1 LTIFVKR
8 ITVSTLLNM
17 AESIE
22 KVLEKFPPH
31 KKELLIPILQ
41 EIQAEEGFLT
51 HECLEKVGK
60 YVGVPSN
67 KIYGVATFYDQFR
80 FRAHGK
86 YHFQVCQGTN
96 CYLFGSTTL
105 VQEVEKL
112 LQVKAGSTSR
122 DGKFSLEVASCLGA
136 CSHSPVVLINGQP
149 CRTVTPESLSKI
161 IATLKD

>member
-1 LTIFVKR
+1 
-8 ITVSTLLNM
+8 M
-17 AESIE
+17 ADSIE
-22 KVLEKFPPH
+22 KVLEKFPAR

-51 HECLEKVGK
+51 HDDLEKVGR

-86 YHFQVCQGTN
+86 YHFQVCKGTN

-105 VQEVEKL
+105 VQEIEKL
-112 LQVKAGSTSR
+112 LQVKAGSTTR
-122 DGKFSLEVASCLGA
+122 DGKFSLETASCLGG
-136 CSHSPVVLINGQP
+136 CSHSPVVMINGKP
-149 CRTVTPESLSKI
+149 CKNVSAESLSKI